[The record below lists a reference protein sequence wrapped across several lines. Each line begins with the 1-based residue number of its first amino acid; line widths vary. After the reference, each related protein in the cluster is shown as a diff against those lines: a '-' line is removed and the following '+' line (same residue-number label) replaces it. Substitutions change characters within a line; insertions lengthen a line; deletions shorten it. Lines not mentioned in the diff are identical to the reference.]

1 MSYFRKLGSVLLVIV
16 MLLSISPTTVFAN
29 TQSEKISEEFSQVLT
44 DGKLVLNSAK
54 PESMDDEIIWIV
66 ADDFYFGNPNF
77 MFNPDTFSED
87 FSKVELSMYAEE
99 TEKHIVDVV
108 WNYDAEI
115 LEGAQAIADD
125 FPEEWSSY
133 IWLELSDLELINY
146 WAYYTPGIKSG
157 ALANFSSELKSAL
170 GESNFY
176 FEVQTFGGG
185 YEPFYTT
192 NGGVARL
199 LHDGIVYKSLG
210 GISAKANHAIYVP
223 ESTADTKEDLMV
235 AAQKRIDDYIGEN
248 VIKITDSG
256 ETVSEYYDRELA
268 VYDANLADAIA
279 KLDEVRALLAAEE
292 AKEESLRDWYLID
305 YYTRDI
311 ANCERIIELITNEEQ
326 KEKPDY
332 IDLAEGQE
340 FTNTELNIIDAFN
353 SKVGFIESY
362 EEGGYFYFLK
372 DAEGGYIFDVEV
384 SGKEET
390 HKFVVIKDDTKL
402 AVPAYASTDFKT
414 KVSVSTDSSEVPL
427 DTVIKVEKITHGEE
441 HERICGTLE
450 IKDGEIFDIKLHS
463 GTLDDYITELKNGK
477 FKVRLPIK
485 NEYKGK
491 ELVVYYVDAN
501 GNKTKYNVTVKNNFA
516 FFETD
521 HFSIYTLTYESEE
534 GGDVLLSGDCNGDFD
549 VNATDLAIMKL
560 FLAGSRDLSDT
571 DKLGADFNRDG
582 EINATDLAMLKL
594 KLAGNE

>member
-1 MSYFRKLGSVLLVIV
+1 MNYFRKLVSVLLIVVI
-16 MLLSISPTTVFAN
+16 LLTITPATLFAN
-29 TQSEKISEEFSQVLT
+29 AVKMSEEFRAVLT

-54 PESMDDEIIWIV
+54 PESMDDEIIWIA
-66 ADDFYFGNPNF
+66 ADDFYFGNLNF

-133 IWLELSDLELINY
+133 IHLELSDLELINY
-146 WAYYTPGIKSG
+146 WAYYTPGRKSG
-157 ALANFSSELKSAL
+157 ALANYSSELKSAL

-176 FEVQTFGGG
+176 FEVQVYGGG
-185 YEPFYTT
+185 YIPFYTT
-192 NGGVARL
+192 NGGVARM
-199 LHDGIVYKSLG
+199 LHNGIVYKSLG
-210 GISAKANHAIYVP
+210 GINAKANHVIYVP
-223 ESTADTKEDLMV
+223 ENTADTKEALMA

-279 KLDEVRALLAAEE
+279 KLDEVRVLLAAEE
-292 AKEESLRDWYLID
+292 AKEESLRDQNLID

-311 ANCERIIELITNEEQ
+311 ASCEQIIELINNEQQ

-332 IDLAEGQE
+332 IDFNEVNEMTDTAMIIFQAYNDKISFNGDFAEDG
-340 FTNTELNIIDAFN
+340 I
-353 SKVGFIESY
+353 Y
-362 EEGGYFYFLK
+362 HFLSN
-372 DAEGGYIFDVEV
+372 ATGGYIFDVEV
-384 SGKEET
+384 LEKGET
-390 HKFVVIKDDTKL
+390 HKFVIIKDDTKL
-402 AVPAYASTDFKT
+402 AVPTFASTDFKT
-414 KVSVSTDSSEVPL
+414 NVQVSTDSSEVPL
-427 DTVIKVEKITHGEE
+427 DTLIKVEKITHGEE

-463 GTLDDYITELKNGK
+463 GSLDDYITELKNGK

-534 GGDVLLSGDCNGDFD
+534 GGDVLLPGDCNGDFD